1 MPFGEIKKMK
11 NVKRMLLI
19 GILATASIIGS
30 GCGKSDTSTGSTATG
45 ETTAKESKVE
55 ETTKKTAQKN
65 KFEYPITLGTI
76 GGMDLMADREFPKA
90 GFFPAGGIIL
100 GFDEN
105 KGELA
110 SSFYQRECTDKTS
123 AEEIWHVEYSEDLD
137 KIPSEMKGLN
147 SIWDS
152 FLNDGRMYNMHS
164 EQKYE
169 VIVDNTEKVSYGGRD
184 FIREEGHIDVTRKD
198 PNYTYDP
205 EWVKTKYIAY
215 YFFSPKDAGASAVDN
230 TAGFGMGMAV
240 WGVRPVDMSNDEEA
254 KTMEENYEKLKKS
267 AESSMSGLTS
277 FQEYWKLED

>member
-1 MPFGEIKKMK
+1 MK
-11 NVKRMLLI
+11 NIKILMIMGLL
-19 GILATASIIGS
+19 GLVTVAGS
-30 GCGKSDTSTGSTATG
+30 GCSKANAETEGNSVANESIST
-45 ETTAKESKVE
+45 ESKSEKSESTPVSK
-55 ETTKKTAQKN
+55 KKTKRSDFKQEA
-65 KFEYPITLGTI
+65 TLGTI
-76 GGMDLMADREFPKA
+76 GMIDLDEDSSFPQA
-90 GFFPAGGIIL
+90 GFIETDDLVL

-110 SSFYQRECTDKTS
+110 SCFFQNVCVSQYD
-123 AEEIWHVEYSEDLD
+123 AENIWHVEYSEDLD

-184 FIREEGHIDVTRKD
+184 FIR
-198 PNYTYDP
+198 
-205 EWVKTKYIAY
+205 
-215 YFFSPKDAGASAVDN
+215 
-230 TAGFGMGMAV
+230 AGFGMGMAV

>member
-1 MPFGEIKKMK
+1 MK
-11 NVKRMLLI
+11 NIKILMIMGLL
-19 GILATASIIGS
+19 GLVTVAGS
-30 GCGKSDTSTGSTATG
+30 GCSKDNAETEGNSVTNESISTESKSDKSESTPVG
-45 ETTAKESKVE
+45 K
-55 ETTKKTAQKN
+55 KKTKRSDFKQEA
-65 KFEYPITLGTI
+65 TLGTI
-76 GGMDLMADREFPKA
+76 GMIDLDENSAFPQA
-90 GFFPAGGIIL
+90 GFIETNDLVL

-110 SSFYQRECTDKTS
+110 SCFFQNVCVSQYD
-123 AEEIWHVEYSEDLD
+123 AENIWHVEYSEDLD

-152 FLNDGRMYNMHS
+152 FLEDERMYFMYS
-164 EQKYE
+164 AQQYE
-169 VIVDNTEKVSYGGRD
+169 IIPDNTEKVSYGGRD
-184 FIREEGHIDVTRKD
+184 FIKEEGHIDVTRKESD
-198 PNYTYDP
+198 DTEHP
-205 EWVKTKYIAY
+205 ELVRTKYIAY

-240 WGVRPVDMSNDEEA
+240 WGVRPVDMSNEEEA

>member
-1 MPFGEIKKMK
+1 MG
-11 NVKRMLLI
+11 LL
-19 GILATASIIGS
+19 GLVTVAGS
-30 GCGKSDTSTGSTATG
+30 GCSKANAETEGNSVTNESISTESKSDKSESTPVG
-45 ETTAKESKVE
+45 K
-55 ETTKKTAQKN
+55 KKTKRSDFKQEA
-65 KFEYPITLGTI
+65 TLGTI
-76 GGMDLMADREFPKA
+76 GMIDLDENSAFPQA
-90 GFFPAGGIIL
+90 GFIETNDLVL

-110 SSFYQRECTDKTS
+110 SCFFQNVCVSQYN
-123 AEEIWHVEYSEDLD
+123 AENIWHVEYSEDLD

-152 FLNDGRMYNMHS
+152 FLEDERMYFMYS
-164 EQKYE
+164 AQQYE
-169 VIVDNTEKVSYGGRD
+169 IIPDNTEKVSYGGRD
-184 FIREEGHIDVTRKD
+184 FIKEEGHIDVTRKESD
-198 PNYTYDP
+198 DTEHP
-205 EWVKTKYIAY
+205 ELVRTKYIAY

-240 WGVRPVDMSNDEEA
+240 WGVRPVDMSNEEEA

>member
-1 MPFGEIKKMK
+1 MK
-11 NVKRMLLI
+11 NIKILMIMGLL
-19 GILATASIIGS
+19 GLVTVIGS
-30 GCGKSDTSTGSTATG
+30 GCSNANAETEGNSVANESIST
-45 ETTAKESKVE
+45 ESKSEKSESTPVSK
-55 ETTKKTAQKN
+55 KKTKRSDFKQEA
-65 KFEYPITLGTI
+65 TLGTI
-76 GGMDLMADREFPKA
+76 GMIDLDENSAFPQA
-90 GFFPAGGIIL
+90 GFIETDDLVL

-105 KGELA
+105 KGEPA
-110 SSFYQRECTDKTS
+110 SCFFQNVCVSQYD
-123 AEEIWHVEYSEDLD
+123 AENIWHVEYSEDLD

-152 FLNDGRMYNMHS
+152 FLEDERMYFMYS
-164 EQKYE
+164 AQQYE
-169 VIVDNTEKVSYGGRD
+169 IIPDNTEKVSYGGRD
-184 FIREEGHIDVTRKD
+184 FIKEEGHIDVTRKESD
-198 PNYTYDP
+198 DTEHP
-205 EWVKTKYIAY
+205 ELVRTKYIAY

>member
-1 MPFGEIKKMK
+1 MG
-11 NVKRMLLI
+11 LL
-19 GILATASIIGS
+19 GLVTVAGS
-30 GCGKSDTSTGSTATG
+30 GCSKANAETEGNSVTNESISTESKSDKSESTPVG
-45 ETTAKESKVE
+45 K
-55 ETTKKTAQKN
+55 KKTKRSDFKQEA
-65 KFEYPITLGTI
+65 TLGTI
-76 GGMDLMADREFPKA
+76 GMIDLDENSAFPQA
-90 GFFPAGGIIL
+90 GFIETNDLVL

-110 SSFYQRECTDKTS
+110 SCFFQNVCVSQYD
-123 AEEIWHVEYSEDLD
+123 AENIWHVEYSEDLD

-152 FLNDGRMYNMHS
+152 FLEDERMYFMYS
-164 EQKYE
+164 AQQYE
-169 VIVDNTEKVSYGGRD
+169 IIPDNTEKVSYGGRD
-184 FIREEGHIDVTRKD
+184 FIKEEGHIDVTRKESD
-198 PNYTYDP
+198 DTEHP
-205 EWVKTKYIAY
+205 ELVRTKYIAY

-240 WGVRPVDMSNDEEA
+240 WGVRPVDMSNEEEA

>member
-1 MPFGEIKKMK
+1 MK
-11 NVKRMLLI
+11 NIKILMIMGLL
-19 GILATASIIGS
+19 GLVTVAGS
-30 GCGKSDTSTGSTATG
+30 GCSKANAGTENSINSESTANKEDTL
-45 ETTAKESKVE
+45 AESKGKG
-55 ETTKKTAQKN
+55 TKKLDSKKREF
-65 KFEYPITLGTI
+65 KFGDTIGTI
-76 GGMDLMADREFPKA
+76 GAIDLEADTSFPKA
-90 GFFPAGGIIL
+90 GFFKTDNLIL

-110 SSFYQRECTDKTS
+110 SCFFQNVCVSQYD
-123 AEEIWHVEYSEDLD
+123 AENIWHVEYSEDLD

-152 FLNDGRMYNMHS
+152 FLEDERMYFMYS
-164 EQKYE
+164 AQQYE
-169 VIVDNTEKVSYGGRD
+169 IIPDNTEKVSYGGRD
-184 FIREEGHIDVTRKD
+184 FIKEEGHIDVTRKESD
-198 PNYTYDP
+198 DTEHP
-205 EWVKTKYIAY
+205 ELVRTKYIAY

-240 WGVRPVDMSNDEEA
+240 WGVRPVDMSNEEEA

>member
-1 MPFGEIKKMK
+1 MK
-11 NVKRMLLI
+11 NIKILMLMGLL
-19 GILATASIIGS
+19 GLVTVAGS
-30 GCGKSDTSTGSTATG
+30 GCSKANAETEGNSVANESISTEIKSEKAESTPV
-45 ETTAKESKVE
+45 SK
-55 ETTKKTAQKN
+55 KKKKRSDFKQEA
-65 KFEYPITLGTI
+65 TLGTI
-76 GGMDLMADREFPKA
+76 GMIDLDENSAFPQA
-90 GFFPAGGIIL
+90 GFIETDDLVL

-110 SSFYQRECTDKTS
+110 SCFFQNVCVSQYD
-123 AEEIWHVEYSEDLD
+123 AENIWHVEYSEDLD

-152 FLNDGRMYNMHS
+152 FLEDGRMYFMYS
-164 EQKYE
+164 AQQYE
-169 VIVDNTEKVSYGGRD
+169 IIPDNTEKVSYGGRD
-184 FIREEGHIDVTRKD
+184 FIKEEGHIDVTRKESD
-198 PNYTYDP
+198 DTEHP
-205 EWVKTKYIAY
+205 ELVRTKYIAY

-240 WGVRPVDMSNDEEA
+240 WGVRPVDMSDEAEA

>member
-1 MPFGEIKKMK
+1 MK
-11 NVKRMLLI
+11 NIKILMIMGLL
-19 GILATASIIGS
+19 GLVTVAGS
-30 GCGKSDTSTGSTATG
+30 GCSKANAETEGNSVANESISTESKSDKSESTPVG
-45 ETTAKESKVE
+45 K
-55 ETTKKTAQKN
+55 KKTNRSDSKQEA
-65 KFEYPITLGTI
+65 TLGTI
-76 GGMDLMADREFPKA
+76 GMIDLDENSAFPQA
-90 GFFPAGGIIL
+90 GFIETNDLVL

-110 SSFYQRECTDKTS
+110 SCFFQNVCVSQYD
-123 AEEIWHVEYSEDLD
+123 AENIWHVEYSEDLD

-152 FLNDGRMYNMHS
+152 FLEDERMYFMYS
-164 EQKYE
+164 AQQYE
-169 VIVDNTEKVSYGGRD
+169 IIPDNTEKVSYGGRD
-184 FIREEGHIDVTRKD
+184 FIKEEGHIDVTRKESD
-198 PNYTYDP
+198 DTEHP
-205 EWVKTKYIAY
+205 ELVRTKYIAY

-240 WGVRPVDMSNDEEA
+240 WGVRPVDMSNEEEA

>member
-1 MPFGEIKKMK
+1 MIMG
-11 NVKRMLLI
+11 LL
-19 GILATASIIGS
+19 GLVTVAGS
-30 GCGKSDTSTGSTATG
+30 GCSKANAETEGNSVTNESISTESKSDKSESTPVG
-45 ETTAKESKVE
+45 K
-55 ETTKKTAQKN
+55 KKTKRSDFKQEA
-65 KFEYPITLGTI
+65 TLGTI
-76 GGMDLMADREFPKA
+76 GMIDLDENSAFPQA
-90 GFFPAGGIIL
+90 GFIETNDLVL

-110 SSFYQRECTDKTS
+110 SCFFQNVCVSQYD
-123 AEEIWHVEYSEDLD
+123 AENIWHVEYSEDLD

-152 FLNDGRMYNMHS
+152 FLEDERMYFMYS
-164 EQKYE
+164 AQQYE
-169 VIVDNTEKVSYGGRD
+169 IIPDNTEKVSYGGRD
-184 FIREEGHIDVTRKD
+184 FIKEEGHIDVTRKESD
-198 PNYTYDP
+198 DTEHP
-205 EWVKTKYIAY
+205 ELVRTKYIAY

-240 WGVRPVDMSNDEEA
+240 WGVRPVDMSNEEEA